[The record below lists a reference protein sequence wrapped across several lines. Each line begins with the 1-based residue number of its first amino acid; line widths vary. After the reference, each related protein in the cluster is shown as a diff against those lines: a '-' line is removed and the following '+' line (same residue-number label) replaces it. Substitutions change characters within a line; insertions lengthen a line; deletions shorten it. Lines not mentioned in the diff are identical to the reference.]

1 MRAHTQNIP
10 RFKTMTFSRLY
21 FILTALVLLENTKKK
36 GEDFL
41 RKKYPKT
48 KFYSIILIE

>member
-21 FILTALVLLENTKKK
+21 FILTALVLLENTKKR
-36 GEDFL
+36 EDFL